1 MSSSLGT
8 FILGFNW
15 PYYRPKKCCKSL
27 NMHIKC
33 ESGLSGNYCESHVN
47 LGTMLILRLGVSVS
61 ERAIKRNVSQINSD
75 HLKTALLLMLI
86 LILHVQVYLG
96 LLTQTFKYI
105 SYPCSGTLLN
115 KISPIASVVS
125 TFKLSLQENTCL
137 SKKAPKTDQIFSQM
151 VSCIFKVFQRIKG
164 SFQQHFC

>member
-15 PYYRPKKCCKSL
+15 PYYRPKKCCRSL

-33 ESGLSGNYCESHVN
+33 ESRLSGNYCESHVN
-47 LGTMLILRLGVSVS
+47 LGTMLMLRLGVSVW
-61 ERAIKRNVSQINSD
+61 ECAMKRNVSQINSD

-125 TFKLSLQENTCL
+125 TFKLSYKKILAWVRKLRKQIKSFPKWFHAFL
-137 SKKAPKTDQIFSQM
+137 KFSKE
-151 VSCIFKVFQRIKG
+151 
-164 SFQQHFC
+164 

>member
-33 ESGLSGNYCESHVN
+33 ESRLSGNYCESHVN
-47 LGTMLILRLGVSVS
+47 LGTMLMLRLGVSVW
-61 ERAIKRNVSQINSD
+61 ECAMKRNVSQINSD